1 MSISSHAQSGHQ
13 IAMPNDTTPRTT
25 ALMALMGWTMIG
37 GLTLVWSPEGTLPSL
52 ALALL
57 RLAALVQAL
66 RAAFTAA
73 GLVPPASAKE

>member
-1 MSISSHAQSGHQ
+1 
-13 IAMPNDTTPRTT
+13 
-25 ALMALMGWTMIG
+25 MALMGWTMIG
-37 GLTLVWSPEGTLPSL
+37 GVTLVWSPEGTLPSL

-73 GLVPPASAKE
+73 GLVPPANAKE